1 MKKNYLNEGMKLLL
15 VGICLVLAA
24 AFSETAVDGLL
35 WGFAGGALAPGIARI
50 IQHFYWSAPKNQ
62 VRYQEMKE
70 QADINLH
77 DELNEKLRDKS
88 GRIAYLIGLLIICI
102 SEVVFSI
109 LGNAG
114 IISNSVCAAFS
125 SDRDWKSGISA
136 VKKKILI
143 DEQLEALQKEL
154 LKKANAKQG
163 FEELADEID
172 ALREEKQDLLVEEAN
187 RAGMK

>member
-102 SEVVFSI
+102 SEVVYKFKDLFFI
-109 LGNAG
+109 NNCL
-114 IISNSVCAAFS
+114 
-125 SDRDWKSGISA
+125 DRNGLFVGQHFRYCQTSH
-136 VKKKILI
+136 
-143 DEQLEALQKEL
+143 
-154 LKKANAKQG
+154 
-163 FEELADEID
+163 
-172 ALREEKQDLLVEEAN
+172 
-187 RAGMK
+187 

>member
-62 VRYQEMKE
+62 ERYREIQEQE
-70 QADINLH
+70 DINLH

-88 GRIAYLIGLLIICI
+88 GRIAYNIGLLIICI
-102 SEVVFSI
+102 SEIVFSI
-109 LGNAG
+109 LGKTG
-114 IISNSVCAAFS
+114 VITDHKIIVLYLFS
-125 SDRDWKSGISA
+125 LFVFQIVIGK
-136 VKKKILI
+136 VVYH
-143 DEQLEALQKEL
+143 QLRRKY
-154 LKKANAKQG
+154 
-163 FEELADEID
+163 
-172 ALREEKQDLLVEEAN
+172 
-187 RAGMK
+187 